1 MILILILEI
10 KNITNLKYNNLD
22 NIQNIIH
29 LNLLKNDIFCIETNN
44 SKLIII

>member
-29 LNLLKNDIFCIETNN
+29 LNLLKNDIFYIETNN
-44 SKLIII
+44 SELIII